1 MRFPDI
7 NFVHK
12 FYLKIIDTMKKLVL
26 LFTTLFAFSQT
37 FGQSVL
43 LTPGSNALDV
53 RVGSNIILGTLNHT
67 APTGY
72 LFWQKGSTYYG
83 YAGMYSN
90 TANNSFDIG
99 TNASNTAGSLNLVT
113 MANPKMTI
121 LSGGKIGVGTIT
133 PTAKFQI
140 EHDGSDT
147 DPHLKI
153 NSSGTDGQS
162 RINWTT
168 VENTNRWVAQSDL
181 DGATDADNYWRLE
194 YSGTTSNSFLFNVKG
209 DGKIGI
215 GASSPISTLNV
226 AGGNWDLATGNGD
239 FAIGNSTYKL
249 KFGVATAGGGAG
261 DARIYT
267 TGGTH
272 RTIFGANATDMMA
285 ISTTGVGIGTIEP
298 TSKLQ
303 IDHGGSD
310 TNPHIQIRATSF
322 YSRINWTTSANANKY
337 TAQTYLNGATTAENY
352 WQLEYNSTPRFFVR
366 GDGNI
371 GIGTTTPDNK
381 LDVLGTIRAN
391 EVIVETG
398 WADYVFE
405 DSFKLKTLNE
415 VENFIKENKH
425 LPDVPSAKTIQ
436 ENGAHVSELMTKMM
450 QKIEEL
456 TLYSIQQQKEI
467 DALKKRLDEK

>member
-1 MRFPDI
+1 
-7 NFVHK
+7 
-12 FYLKIIDTMKKLVL
+12 MKKLVL
-26 LFTTLFAFSQT
+26 LFLSVIAFTYT
-37 FGQSVL
+37 FGQSVEL
-43 LTPGSNALDV
+43 KPGFNALNV
-53 RVGSNIILGTLNHT
+53 KVGSSSLIGTLNHT
-67 APTGY
+67 GTTGY
-72 LFWQKGSTYYG
+72 LMWQKGGTFYG
-83 YAGMYSN
+83 YAGMYAN
-90 TANNSFDIG
+90 PANNSIDIG
-99 TNASNTAGSLNLVT
+99 TNDINLTGSLNLVT

-121 LSGGKIGVGTIT
+121 LAGGKIGVGTVT
-133 PTAKFQI
+133 PTAKLQI

-168 VENTNRWVAQSDL
+168 VENANRWVAQSDL

-194 YSGTTSNSFLFNVKG
+194 YSGTTSNSFLLNVKG
-209 DGKIGI
+209 DGKIGV
-215 GASSPISTLNV
+215 GVSSPISTLNV

-239 FAIGNSTYKL
+239 FAIGNSIYKL

-285 ISTTGVGIGTIEP
+285 INTTGVGIGTIEP
-298 TSKLQ
+298 TSKLH

-310 TNPHIQIRATSF
+310 TNPHIQIRATSSF
-322 YSRINWTTSANANKY
+322 SRINWTTTLNTNKF
-337 TAQTYLNGATTAENY
+337 TAQTYLNGATLTDNY
-352 WQLEYNSTPRFFVR
+352 WQLEYNSTPRFYVR

-467 DALKKRLDEK
+467 EALKKKIDEK